1 VLLLSCLNCC
11 FNGLQADSF
20 GAKVGYCVEHRV
32 VLHAAESLTCGR
44 QFRRDLLVLDADA
57 EAAHHR
63 VAFSRDDIVVLRT
76 RANAKAAGYVDG
88 DISLLT
94 QNESAKEVADYG
106 RLGTKIESLARLSKI
121 RGARAE
127 LARLSLSRTYVHRC
141 VRNGGSWTAGIHQL
155 IWTIDRLLEPPE
167 IGFDDLRDDLPIPQ
181 TRQRELAQWS
191 IVMLRFTF
199 LCDVGSFAPKSDPV
213 AQLRDVVGRAAE
225 AVDEIDISA
234 LMRWVTQKGWALAN
248 AAFPRARYEELAGE
262 LAQAQ
267 EASARAMVRKGPRK
281 RPVKQTTL
289 PASPRRSSR

>member
-1 VLLLSCLNCC
+1 MLLLSCINCC
-11 FNGLQADSF
+11 FNGLQADGF

-44 QFRRDLLVLDADA
+44 LFRRDLLVSDADA
-57 EAAHHR
+57 ESAHHR
-63 VAFSRDDIVVLRT
+63 VEFSPDDIVVLRT
-76 RANAKAAGYVDG
+76 RANAKDAGYVDS

-106 RLGTKIESLARLSKI
+106 MLGTKVESLARLSKI
-121 RGARAE
+121 PGARAE

-141 VRNGGSWTAGIHQL
+141 VDRGGSWTAGIHQL

-213 AQLRDVVGRAAE
+213 AKLREIADRAAE
-225 AVDEIDISA
+225 AVDDIDIAA
-234 LMRWVTQKGWALAN
+234 LMRWVTRKGWALAN
-248 AAFPRARYEELAGE
+248 AAFPRGRYEALADELWQAKEASELAT
-262 LAQAQ
+262 A
-267 EASARAMVRKGPRK
+267 RKGPRR
-281 RPVKQTTL
+281 RPGKQTNVPHGGRKAT
-289 PASPRRSSR
+289 R